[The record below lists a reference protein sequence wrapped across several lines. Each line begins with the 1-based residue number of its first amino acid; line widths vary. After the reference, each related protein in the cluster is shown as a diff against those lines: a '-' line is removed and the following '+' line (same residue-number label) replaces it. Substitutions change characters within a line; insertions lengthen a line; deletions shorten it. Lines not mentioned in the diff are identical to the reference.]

1 MQNQRPYLRHSDLV
15 LNLMRCIGPAATAE
29 DDDEQ
34 LNLHSPAMLKK
45 TRPISSNSDTPAGDL
60 PSDTAGNG
68 RAAMEKKQAI
78 LSDELEW
85 PVDAEM
91 FSSAE
96 ISEMA
101 TLLLRMIL
109 ELCGGH
115 SPLPFIFAFCIALRG
130 PSVFALRLSVTSV
143 SSISLCQVVFLRW
156 KPCS

>member
-1 MQNQRPYLRHSDLV
+1 MQNQRPYLMHSDLV

-29 DDDEQ
+29 DDEEQ
-34 LNLHSPAMLKK
+34 LNLHSPAMFKK

-68 RAAMEKKQAI
+68 RAPMQKKQAI
-78 LSDELEW
+78 VSDELEW

-91 FSSAE
+91 FSAAE

-115 SPLPFIFAFCIALRG
+115 SPLPSCVAALETLQL
-130 PSVFALRLSVTSV
+130 STSYAACSLTTRLCVMAV
-143 SSISLCQVVFLRW
+143 EVPLLFF
-156 KPCS
+156 

>member
-1 MQNQRPYLRHSDLV
+1 MQNQRPYLIHSELV

-29 DDDEQ
+29 DDEEQ

-45 TRPISSNSDTPAGDL
+45 TRPISSNSDTPAGDS

-68 RAAMEKKQAI
+68 RAPMQRKQV
-78 LSDELEW
+78 SDELEW

-91 FSSAE
+91 FSAAE

-101 TLLLRMIL
+101 SLLLRMIL

-115 SPLPFIFAFCIALRG
+115 SPLPCCVSALET
-130 PSVFALRLSVTSV
+130 LQLSTSYAAC
-143 SSISLCQVVFLRW
+143 SLMAKQCVMAAEVLLLLI
-156 KPCS
+156 

>member
-1 MQNQRPYLRHSDLV
+1 MQNQRPYLIHSDLV

-29 DDDEQ
+29 DDEEQ

-45 TRPISSNSDTPAGDL
+45 TRPLSSNSGTPAGDL

-68 RAAMEKKQAI
+68 RAATEKKQAI
-78 LSDELEW
+78 VSDELEW

-91 FSSAE
+91 FSAAE

-115 SPLPFIFAFCIALRG
+115 FPLQSRVSALET
-130 PSVFALRLSVTSV
+130 LQL
-143 SSISLCQVVFLRW
+143 SISYAT
-156 KPCS
+156 CSLMTKQCAMAAEVLLLLI